1 LPWTRQQ
8 TTAHPIKFHTLFSD
22 SFRVS
27 CYWRRVTRER
37 KFRSRIHIAAH
48 NWSLSLYRDTRRDCT
63 GRQVLTTGGSSR
75 APYNSNTAAGIEN
88 QKTRKPRHQKE
99 YVQAFLHTPLDNG
112 SDVLLSYR
120 HAGLFHRPLRK
131 IGLDSPKIVSHALE
145 WVQSFLAILLAVPL
159 LTWFS
164 DRVHCYQSTTN
175 ISHNEVSRICYGIV
189 SIQGEKGSYRLW
201 L

>member
-48 NWSLSLYRDTRRDCT
+48 NWSLSLYRDTRGNCT

-88 QKTRKPRHQKE
+88 QKTRKPRHRKE

-131 IGLDSPKIVSHALE
+131 IELYSPKMLSHVHE
-145 WVQSFLAILLAVPL
+145 WVQSFLAICSPFIHLVFRSSSLLPV
-159 LTWFS
+159 
-164 DRVHCYQSTTN
+164 Y
-175 ISHNEVSRICYGIV
+175 Y
-189 SIQGEKGSYRLW
+189 KY
-201 L
+201 